1 MLHKW
6 NVFIQNRTGKLS
18 WWMESNHCWLWQNP
32 TTHRCNRTQLGL
44 CYISHSQV
52 GSFPFKSLH
61 ICHKTRSCCVLFRVT
76 LLLLLFPDWSTRI
89 LCQAGAIP
97 VLVLLLQSS
106 DSEVQFYS
114 STALCNIAAVQEHHP
129 QLLSIGGHFL
139 LKSLL
144 TLMSS
149 SVQKVIVNFSTR

>member
-1 MLHKW
+1 MNTTWKHPT
-6 NVFIQNRTGKLS
+6 FIFL
-18 WWMESNHCWLWQNP
+18 
-32 TTHRCNRTQLGL
+32 
-44 CYISHSQV
+44 
-52 GSFPFKSLH
+52 
-61 ICHKTRSCCVLFRVT
+61 
-76 LLLLLFPDWSTRI
+76 DWSTRL

-114 STALCNIAAVQEHHP
+114 CTALCNIAAIREHHP
-129 QLLSIGGHFL
+129 KLLSIGGHYL

-149 SVQKVIVNFSTR
+149 SVQKVIATLVDY

>member
-1 MLHKW
+1 MWHSSS
-6 NVFIQNRTGKLS
+6 FYS
-18 WWMESNHCWLWQNP
+18 ESNRETILVDGVLPLLALAKSYDSKVQQNAAWAVLHLTQSGGNALLWG
-32 TTHRCNRTQLGL
+32 C
-44 CYISHSQV
+44 
-52 GSFPFKSLH
+52 H
-61 ICHKTRSCCVLFRVT
+61 IHT
-76 LLLLLFPDWSTRI
+76 LLYCDSFFLIPEYSTNI

-114 STALCNIAAVQEHHP
+114 CSALCNIAVFQEHHSK
-129 QLLSIGGHFL
+129 LLSIGGHFL

-149 SVQKVIVNFSTR
+149 SVQKVNYSFWQTFKVNHQ